1 MEEFLPRSFSD
12 GNVADVCK
20 YGTERDTLLQ
30 PLFLKFGW
38 DCTVFGNFSPRRP
51 YKVIVCVYVFSS
63 AGERVEGNLEGY
75 GTVEFNDGHT
85 YKVR

>member
-1 MEEFLPRSFSD
+1 MEEFLPRNFSD

-38 DCTVFGNFSPRRP
+38 DCTVFGNFSPRQP
-51 YKVIVCVYVFSS
+51 YKVIVCVCMCSVLQGREWKEIWKGTAPWSS
-63 AGERVEGNLEGY
+63 MMD
-75 GTVEFNDGHT
+75 THT
-85 YKVR
+85 K

>member
-51 YKVIVCVYVFSS
+51 YKVIVCVCVCVQFCR
-63 AGERVEGNLEGY
+63 GESGRKSGRVRHRG
-75 GTVEFNDGHT
+75 VQ
-85 YKVR
+85 